1 MSYSFG
7 NVAKDSSLTNFSTN
21 RSVSELSVSETV
33 KIESVDL
40 PNLPV
45 GSASNILY
53 IDPLTGIISRDVP
66 VGGGSTGPTGSSGT
80 PGVTGSV
87 GTTGATGVTGAPGSS
102 TLTGATGPVGTT
114 GATGAQGIPGTNSN
128 TGATGPV
135 GTTGATGATGGF
147 GGTGATGYT
156 GNTGATGRTG
166 ATGPV
171 GAGSSGVLQ
180 QINYLVQQENLSSQ
194 FATVNQV
201 RVPGIQIG
209 GQYTFPNFATGN
221 NFWLKTATS
230 STANTLIVAHELG
243 TGGTSFSDYYIDNGT
258 GVYNFANNIALP
270 TGATGSA
277 QFLQVDVDLS
287 SDGSYLIFGVP
298 DDDTVGFTQV
308 IGAVWTYFLTAGVY
322 NQIGTKLTP
331 TGAVGTLVSFGYSVS
346 IANNNLLA
354 VGGFGDNSAFNDI
367 NNGIG
372 AVWMYNLNGAQQW
385 IFAQKLIGTPQ
396 VLGANFG
403 ISVSLSSDGTTLAV
417 GADGNLTNGAVFIYT
432 LVGATWTQQQRI
444 VGPSIASFYGYSV
457 SLSNNGNTLAV
468 GSNTNVYVYNR
479 IGGSFTAATLSL
491 PWDLVSTTASPPR
504 LLNTIIS
511 GDGNSLIINNTR
523 NVNYSNNRTGASWIY
538 TQGPIGTWTQNGNA
552 LSPQPPSGNTG
563 STALSFSNNGAR
575 AVIGSRGPM
584 AAGSTGATGGI
595 WVFA

>member
-7 NVAKDSSLTNFSTN
+7 NVAKDNSVKNFSTE
-21 RSVSELSVSETV
+21 RSVSELSV
-33 KIESVDL
+33 IEKARIISMID
-40 PNLPV
+40 LPV
-45 GSASNILY
+45 GLASNTIY
-53 IDPLTGIISRDVP
+53 IDPATGIISRDVP
-66 VGGGSTGPTGSSGT
+66 VGGGSTGP
-80 PGVTGSV
+80 TGSV

-102 TLTGATGPVGTT
+102 TLTGATGPVGT
-114 GATGAQGIPGTNSN
+114 
-128 TGATGPV
+128 
-135 GTTGATGATGGF
+135 
-147 GGTGATGYT
+147 
-156 GNTGATGRTG
+156 TG

-230 STANTLIVAHELG
+230 STASDLIVAHELG
-243 TGGTSFSDYYIDNGT
+243 TGATSFSDYYIDNGT

-270 TGATGSA
+270 TGATGNA
-277 QFLQVDVDLS
+277 QFLQVDVNLS

-298 DDDTVGFTQV
+298 DDDTNATFTQV

-322 NQIGTKLTP
+322 NQIGTKLAP

-367 NNGIG
+367 NTGIG

-385 IFAQKLIGTPQ
+385 ILAQKLIGTPQ
-396 VLGANFG
+396 VQGANFG

-432 LVGATWTQQQRI
+432 LVGAIWTQQQRI
-444 VGPSIASFYGYSV
+444 MGPSIASFYGYSV

-479 IGGSFTAATLSL
+479 IGGLFTEATLSL

-504 LLNTIIS
+504 LLNTIMS
-511 GDGNSLIINNTR
+511 GDGNSLIINNRT